1 MASRFE
7 KFTER
12 ARRVLTLAQEEAQ
25 HFNHS
30 YIGTEHIL
38 LGLVREEGGVAARI
52 LGNLGVGLSKVRSA
66 VEFII
71 GHGEKPGTSDI
82 GLTPRAKR
90 VIELA
95 IDEARHLS
103 HSYIGT
109 EHLLLG
115 LLREG
120 EGIAAGVLDSFGVT
134 LERARAETVH
144 ILSQGALR
152 PRATRTTS
160 RTPALDQLGID
171 LTAAAQAN
179 KLDPVIGR
187 VKEIERVIQIL
198 SRRTKNNPALI
209 GEPGVGK
216 TAIVEGLAQRIAA
229 GDVPE
234 TLEGKRLITLDIG
247 SLVAGTK
254 YRGEFEERLKKVID
268 EIKTAG
274 NCILFID
281 EFHTIV
287 GAGAAEGAVD
297 ASNLLKP
304 SLARGE
310 LQCIGATTLD
320 DYRKHIERDAALE
333 RRFQPILVK
342 EPSVDETL
350 AILHG
355 VKERYEEHH
364 RLTISDEALNSAAT
378 LAARYI
384 PDRFLP
390 DKAIDL
396 IDEAASRVM
405 LKHRTIP
412 ITLKEARQAEDSVR
426 KDKDAALA
434 TQQYEYA
441 AELRQRELQI
451 EEKLKGLEEE
461 WHAEREQKEVVVTA
475 EDIAEVVSMWTG
487 IPVVQLA
494 GDETSRLL
502 NMEEVLHQRIVGQDE
517 AISSIAKAVRRARA
531 GLKDPRHPIGNF
543 IFLGPTG
550 VGKTEL
556 VRALAEFMFG
566 SEEALIRLDMSEFM
580 ERHTVARLVGAP
592 PGYVGYDEGGQ
603 LTEAVRRKSY
613 CTILLDEIE
622 KAHPDVFNIL
632 LQIFDDGHLTDAK
645 GRRVDFRNSI
655 IVMTS
660 NVGAELIRKGSTI
673 GFAVHDEAKT
683 RQESYEKMKEKLLG
697 ELKKAFRPEFLNRID
712 GVVVFHSL
720 TKEHIRKIVDLMLV
734 SATQQLAEKEIKL
747 VVTEAAKNL
756 LGEKGYDEIFGARPL
771 RRVIQDMVED
781 KLSEAVLRDEFKV
794 FERVFETKATIKKP
808 DAMPGIDKA
817 IRELPDVVSSESSGD
832 SLTIFSTK
840 SIKFDVEKVI
850 KDQIKEVL
858 KNEPEGK
865 IKDKEITEP
874 RVSENIYISYVV
886 VDMKDNEIVIESK
899 DDFALPNLAVGVAT
913 G

>member
-1 MASRFE
+1 MTSRFE
-7 KFTER
+7 KFSER

-25 HFNHS
+25 HFNHN

-38 LGLVREEGGVAARI
+38 LGLVREDEGVAAKV
-52 LGNLGVGLSKVRSA
+52 LTNMGVGLNRVRSA

-71 GHGEKPGTSDI
+71 GRGEKPSSGQV

-95 IDEARHLS
+95 VDEARRLDHN
-103 HSYIGT
+103 YIGT

-115 LLREG
+115 LLSEG
-120 EGIAAGVLDSFGVT
+120 EGVAAHVLDSFGIT
-134 LERARAETVH
+134 LEKTRNETAH
-144 ILSQGALR
+144 FLSQGAPKSKL
-152 PRATRTTS
+152 TRTAS

-171 LTAAAQAN
+171 LTAAARAG

-187 VKEIERVIQIL
+187 TKEISRIIQIL

-216 TAIVEGLAQRIAA
+216 TAIVEGLAHRIIA

-234 TLEGKRLITLDIG
+234 TLEGKRIITLDMG
-247 SLVAGTK
+247 AVVAGTK
-254 YRGEFEERLKKVID
+254 YRGEFEERLKKIVD
-268 EIKTAG
+268 EIKVAG
-274 NCILFID
+274 NCVLFID

-287 GAGAAEGAVD
+287 GAGAAEGAID
-297 ASNLLKP
+297 AASILKP

-320 DYRKHIERDAALE
+320 DYRKYVERDAALE
-333 RRFQPILVK
+333 RRFQPVLVE
-342 EPSVDETL
+342 EPSTEETL
-350 AILHG
+350 EILRG
-355 VKERYEEHH
+355 IKERYEEHH
-364 RLTISDEALNSAAT
+364 HLQISDEALNAAAT

-396 IDEAASRVM
+396 IDEAASRVRIR
-405 LKHRTIP
+405 HRTVP
-412 ITLKEARQAEDSVR
+412 FTLKEAKQVEDSVH
-426 KDKDAALA
+426 KDKEAALA
-434 TQQYEYA
+434 TEQYDYA

-451 EEKLKGLEEE
+451 QEKINKLEEE
-461 WHAEREQKEVVVTA
+461 WQTEQGQETPVVSA

-494 GDETSRLL
+494 SDEMKRLL
-502 NMEEVLHQRIVGQDE
+502 NMEEVIHKRIIGQDE
-517 AISSIAKAVRRARA
+517 AINTISKAIRRARA
-531 GLKDPRHPIGNF
+531 GIKDPRHPIGNF

-566 SEEALIRLDMSEFM
+566 SEDALIRLDMSEFM
-580 ERHTVARLVGAP
+580 EKHTVARLVGAP
-592 PGYVGYDEGGQ
+592 PGYVGYEEGGQ

-660 NVGAELIRKGSTI
+660 NIGAELIRKGTTI
-673 GFAVHDEAKT
+673 GFTSRSDEAKT
-683 RQESYEKMKEKLLG
+683 QQLTYDKMKEKLLG
-697 ELKKAFRPEFLNRID
+697 ELKKTFRPEFLNRVD
-712 GVVVFHSL
+712 GVVVFHAL
-720 TKEHIRKIVDLMLV
+720 TKEHIRKIVDLMLAKV
-734 SATQQLAEKEIKL
+734 AQQLVEKGIKL
-747 VVTEAAKNL
+747 EVTESARDF
-756 LGEKGYDEIFGARPL
+756 LGDKGYDEVFGARPL

-781 KLSEAVLRDEFKV
+781 KLSESLLRGQFQ
-794 FERVFETKATIKKP
+794 
-808 DAMPGIDKA
+808 
-817 IRELPDVVSSESSGD
+817 SGD
-832 SLTIFSTK
+832 TAIVDL
-840 SIKFDVEKVI
+840 
-850 KDQIKEVL
+850 
-858 KNEPEGK
+858 EG
-865 IKDKEITEP
+865 E
-874 RVSENIYISYVV
+874 
-886 VDMKDNEIVIESK
+886 EIVMRSATVGALLG
-899 DDFALPNLAVGVAT
+899 DDKS
-913 G
+913 

>member
-7 KFTER
+7 KFSER

-38 LGLVREEGGVAARI
+38 LGLLREDEGVGAKVLA
-52 LGNLGVGLSKVRSA
+52 NLGVSLTKARSA

-71 GHGEKPGTSDI
+71 GRGDKPASGEI

-95 IDEARHLS
+95 IDEARHLG
-103 HSYIGT
+103 HNYIGT

-120 EGIAAGVLDSFGVT
+120 GGVAADVLDSFGIT
-134 LERARAETVH
+134 LERTRAETTRV
-144 ILSQGALR
+144 LGEGTTKA
-152 PRATRTTS
+152 RATRTTS
-160 RTPALDQLGID
+160 RTPLLDQLGVD
-171 LTAAAQAN
+171 LTAAAHAG

-187 VKEIERVIQIL
+187 HKEIERVIQIL

-216 TAIVEGLAQRIAA
+216 TAIVEGLAHCIIA

-234 TLEGKRLITLDIG
+234 TLEGKRIVTLDMG
-247 SLVAGTK
+247 AVVAGTK

-268 EIKTAG
+268 EIKATG
-274 NCILFID
+274 NCVLFID
-281 EFHTIV
+281 EFHTMV

-297 ASNLLKP
+297 AANILKP

-320 DYRKHIERDAALE
+320 DYRKYVERDAALE
-333 RRFQPILVK
+333 RRFQPVLVE

-350 AILHG
+350 DILRG
-355 VKERYEEHH
+355 VKERYEQHH
-364 RLTISDEALNSAAT
+364 QLTISDKALSAAAT
-378 LAARYI
+378 LSARYI

-396 IDEAASRVM
+396 IDEAASRVRI
-405 LKHRTIP
+405 KRRTIP
-412 ITLKEARQAEDSVR
+412 ITLKEARRAAESMR
-426 KDKDAALA
+426 KDKEAALA
-434 TQQYEYA
+434 AQQYEYA

-451 EEKLKGLEEE
+451 EEKIKKMEQE
-461 WHAEREQKEVVVTA
+461 WQAEQEQEKPVVTE
-475 EDIAEVVSMWTG
+475 EDIAQVVSMWTG

-494 GDETSRLL
+494 SDETSRLL
-502 NMEEVLHQRIVGQDE
+502 HMEEALHKRIIGQDE
-517 AISSIAKAVRRARA
+517 AINTVAKAVRRARA

-566 SEEALIRLDMSEFM
+566 SEDTLIRLDMSEFM

-613 CTILLDEIE
+613 CAILLDEIE

-660 NVGAELIRKGSTI
+660 NVGAELIRKGTTI
-673 GFAVHDEAKT
+673 GFAARSDEAKSREET
-683 RQESYEKMKEKLLG
+683 YERMKEKLLG
-697 ELKKAFRPEFLNRID
+697 ELKKTFRPEFLNRID

-720 TKEHIRKIVDLMLV
+720 TKEHIRKIVDLMLTSV
-734 SATQQLAEKEIKL
+734 AKQLAEKEVKL
-747 VVTEAAKNL
+747 EVTDAAKDF
-756 LGEKGYDEIFGARPL
+756 LGEKGYDEVFGARPL

-781 KLSEAVLRDEFKV
+781 KLSEAVLRGEFKV
-794 FERVFETKATIKKP
+794 LDRVFVVETELTEITSAIIDSIKAMKGVLGVERAGNLLTVYCSEDLKSDIEKTIKDNDGLLVNIK
-808 DAMPGIDKA
+808 MQSYISKA
-817 IRELPDVVSSESSGD
+817 LV
-832 SLTIFSTK
+832 
-840 SIKFDVEKVI
+840 DVE
-850 KDQIKEVL
+850 E
-858 KNEPEGK
+858 
-865 IKDKEITEP
+865 
-874 RVSENIYISYVV
+874 
-886 VDMKDNEIVIESK
+886 NEIVLKTEEKLVPRTS
-899 DDFALPNLAVGVAT
+899 AVGALT
-913 G
+913 GDNK

>member
-7 KFTER
+7 KFSER

-38 LGLVREEGGVAARI
+38 LGLLREDEGVGAKV
-52 LGNLGVGLSKVRSA
+52 LTNLGVSLSKARSA

-71 GHGEKPGTSDI
+71 GRGEKPSTSEI

-90 VIELA
+90 IIELA
-95 IDEARHLS
+95 IDEARHLG
-103 HSYIGT
+103 HNYIGT

-120 EGIAAGVLDSFGVT
+120 GGVASDVLDSFGIT
-134 LERARAETVH
+134 LERARAET
-144 ILSQGALR
+144 LR
-152 PRATRTTS
+152 VLGEGIATRARPARTTS
-160 RTPALDQLGID
+160 RTPLLDQLGID
-171 LTAAAQAN
+171 LTAAAHAG

-187 VKEIERVIQIL
+187 HKEIERVIQIL

-216 TAIVEGLAQRIAA
+216 TAIVEGLAHCIVA

-234 TLEGKRLITLDIG
+234 TLEGRRILTLDIG
-247 SLVAGTK
+247 ALVAGTK

-268 EIKTAG
+268 EIKAAG
-274 NCILFID
+274 NCVLFID
-281 EFHTIV
+281 EFHTMV

-297 ASNLLKP
+297 AANILKP

-320 DYRKHIERDAALE
+320 DYRKYVERDAALE
-333 RRFQPILVK
+333 RRFQPILVE

-350 AILHG
+350 EILHG
-355 VKERYEEHH
+355 IRQRYEEHH
-364 RLTISDEALNSAAT
+364 QLTISDKALSAAAT
-378 LAARYI
+378 LSARYI

-396 IDEAASRVM
+396 IDEAASRVRI
-405 LKHRTIP
+405 KHRTIP
-412 ITLKEARQAEDSVR
+412 ITLKEARRAQESMH
-426 KDKDAALA
+426 KDKEAALA
-434 TQQYEYA
+434 AQQYEFA

-451 EEKLKGLEEE
+451 EEKIKKMEEE
-461 WHAEREQKEVVVTA
+461 WQAEQKQETPVVTE
-475 EDIAEVVSMWTG
+475 EDIAQVVSMWTG
-487 IPVVQLA
+487 IPVAQLA
-494 GDETSRLL
+494 SEETSRLL
-502 NMEEVLHQRIVGQDE
+502 HMEEALHKRIVSQDE
-517 AISSIAKAVRRARA
+517 AIDAVAKAVRRARA

-566 SEEALIRLDMSEFM
+566 SEDALIRLDMSEFM

-592 PGYVGYDEGGQ
+592 PGYVGYEEGGQ

-660 NVGAELIRKGSTI
+660 NIGAELIRKGTTL
-673 GFAVHDEAKT
+673 GFTAHGDEAKT
-683 RQESYEKMKEKLLG
+683 REEAYERMKEKLLG
-697 ELKKAFRPEFLNRID
+697 ELKKTFRPEFLNRID

-720 TKEHIRKIVDLMLV
+720 SKEHIRKIVDLMLAQV
-734 SATQQLAEKEIKL
+734 SKQLAEKGIKL
-747 VVTEAAKNL
+747 EVTDAAKDF
-756 LGEKGYDEIFGARPL
+756 LGEKGYDEVFGARPL
-771 RRVIQDMVED
+771 RRVIQDKVED
-781 KLSEAVLRDEFKV
+781 KLSESLLRGQFQPGDTAVVDVEGEEIVVHSAAVGALAGE
-794 FERVFETKATIKKP
+794 
-808 DAMPGIDKA
+808 DKA
-817 IRELPDVVSSESSGD
+817 
-832 SLTIFSTK
+832 
-840 SIKFDVEKVI
+840 
-850 KDQIKEVL
+850 
-858 KNEPEGK
+858 
-865 IKDKEITEP
+865 
-874 RVSENIYISYVV
+874 
-886 VDMKDNEIVIESK
+886 
-899 DDFALPNLAVGVAT
+899 
-913 G
+913 